1 MRAAQDVLA
10 EWDRL
15 IERLPD
21 KPSATGG
28 GLVLTSDHGNIEDAR
43 SCTHTRN
50 PAPLVLEGSV
60 DRAAWDAVRAIADMS
75 AAVQAA
81 LRC

>member
-1 MRAAQDVLA
+1 
-10 EWDRL
+10 
-15 IERLPD
+15 
-21 KPSATGG
+21 
-28 GLVLTSDHGNIEDAR
+28 LTSDHGNIEDAR